1 MDSVAKKNSAP
12 MYVFPTHSTDSAKNP
27 LPHGLKVAYM
37 KKMYKKYA
45 KNIQI
50 SKARNVFEVAKVL
63 HDKGHKAII
72 MVVGSDRVSEFS
84 NLLDKY
90 NGVESTHGY
99 YGFDNIEVISAGERD
114 PDAEGVSGMSASKMR
129 AAAAD
134 GDKDSFLKGIPSV
147 SKMVINY
154 TVMFVR
160 IWVFVKIVIW
170 EICQTLNRF
179 VMHISQERYGML
191 VIP

>member
-1 MDSVAKKNSAP
+1 MRKFKDLIEARGDVGAFTLGRFNPPTTGHEKLIMKLDSVAKKNSAS
-12 MYVFPTHSTDSAKNP
+12 MYVFPTHSNDPARNP

-84 NLLDKY
+84 ALLDKY

-99 YGFDNIEVISAGERD
+99 YGFDNIEVVSAGERD
-114 PDAEGVSGMSASKMR
+114 PDAEGVSGMSAS
-129 AAAAD
+129 
-134 GDKDSFLKGIPSV
+134 
-147 SKMVINY
+147 
-154 TVMFVR
+154 
-160 IWVFVKIVIW
+160 
-170 EICQTLNRF
+170 
-179 VMHISQERYGML
+179 
-191 VIP
+191 